1 MGRVSP
7 IMTSTKKK
15 LNTCSSTES
24 EIVGVHDYMPYVC
37 WTRYFME
44 AQLYQVMKNSVY
56 QYNKSAILLDNN
68 GKSSS
73 IKRANQ
79 INFRFFFITDRI
91 SNK

>member
-44 AQLYQVMKNSVY
+44 AQVYQVMDFFKTETTRE
-56 QYNKSAILLDNN
+56 NN
-68 GKSSS
+68 GKLSSS
-73 IKRANQ
+73 KLTKH
-79 INFRFFFITDRI
+79 INIRFFFITDCI